1 MNLEVLVEGLVKY
14 VWPFVLPDAKT
25 LKVGLEIC
33 IQILH
38 INLAGPNTNVIVVD
52 AIRHED
58 SSA

>member
-1 MNLEVLVEGLVKY
+1 MNLEALVEGLLKY
-14 VWPFVLPDAKT
+14 VWPFVPPDVKG

-38 INLAGPNTNVIVVD
+38 INLAGANTNVIVVD
-52 AIRHED
+52 ATRHED